1 MHIPLHKVYEDLT
14 AGMSDF
20 SKALMVHIKNG
31 LPTPQTHQVTRHI
44 ALGMSELQA
53 ASQKLAAVMLDLEE
67 QHQQNEF
74 EKDKEQKQYLTDTPD
89 PCIFSNPSDA
99 KVVEDVR

>member
-1 MHIPLHKVYEDLT
+1 MQIPLHKVYEDLT

-74 EKDKEQKQYLTDTPD
+74 EKDKEQKQYLIDTPD
-89 PCIFSNPSDA
+89 PCIFSNPNDA